1 VDIQTEPDVQLLVD
15 RMRAGDRE
23 AAAEF
28 LERFGPR
35 IRRRVRGKL
44 PVHMRRLIDSQEIL
58 STLGRRLDRFVAS
71 GRVRANTTGELWSL
85 VFRMTDNSLIEKARL
100 FRSLETRE
108 GEDGEFA
115 QRVLGRLREVERG
128 DLDAPL
134 IEIDA
139 ALRSLGPGV
148 ERQITTMWL
157 NGHTFAE
164 IGAELGMKEATARK
178 RWESIRHRLRDLFE
192 SGGC

>member
-1 VDIQTEPDVQLLVD
+1 MDIQTEPDVQLLVD
-15 RMRAGDRE
+15 RMRGGDRE

-44 PVHMRRLIDSQEIL
+44 PVPMRRLFDSQEIL

-100 FRSLETRE
+100 FRSLEKRE
-108 GEDGEFA
+108 GEDGAFA
-115 QRVLGRLREVERG
+115 QHVLGRLRGLERS
-128 DLDAPL
+128 DSDAPL
-134 IEIDA
+134 IEVDA

-148 ERQITTMWL
+148 ERQITTLWL
-157 NGHTFAE
+157 QGHTFAE
-164 IGAELGMKEATARK
+164 IGAELGMKENTARK